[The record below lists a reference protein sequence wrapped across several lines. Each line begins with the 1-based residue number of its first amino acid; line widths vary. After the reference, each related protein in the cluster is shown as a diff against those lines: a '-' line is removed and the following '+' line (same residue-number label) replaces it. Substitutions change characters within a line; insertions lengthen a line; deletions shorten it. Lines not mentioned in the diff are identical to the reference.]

1 MPSSRAGYNRTE
13 SGSEETSP
21 PSLTTKLAQVKTL
34 SKLTRRP
41 WIGTVWA
48 GPREMSTSFS
58 VFWATRHS
66 PSLGKD
72 LLVIHITLIGLR
84 VPDNRAVT
92 PGEFR
97 DFYEG
102 FKSDAVAAT
111 NKPYFM
117 SFDSIIHREV
127 DGVLYEAADWIIDG
141 YQRGAYFNNAKNGKV
156 VWDMATLAGLG
167 TK

>member
-1 MPSSRAGYNRTE
+1 MTQY
-13 SGSEETSP
+13 
-21 PSLTTKLAQVKTL
+21 Q
-34 SKLTRRP
+34 
-41 WIGTVWA
+41 
-48 GPREMSTSFS
+48 F
-58 VFWATRHS
+58 
-66 PSLGKD
+66 
-72 LLVIHITLIGLR
+72 LR

-97 DFYEG
+97 EFYEG

-156 VWDMATLAGLG
+156 VWDMATLAQLG
-167 TK
+167 SG